1 MSHCTS
7 RRSRHGITNLR
18 WEVRTLRTQPS
29 PHEYTISP
37 AKRLYYPYPQA
48 KCRNHC
54 RDLPAHCTPPNG
66 ASTAPL
72 TRTIYFVQRSSPQP
86 GFSILFL
93 VGSVLHRL
101 TKYLPSMSP
110 LPHPPYNQQ
119 PTQQRKPL
127 NAQPFHLISSHLIWD
142 FLALYNSADH
152 APALLTQSSPPDPA
166 TDDIES
172 DIVEFNLHLI
182 D

>member
-1 MSHCTS
+1 MALLNEPLYEPSFETRHNES
-7 RRSRHGITNLR
+7 EMRSSDPAN
-18 WEVRTLRTQPS
+18 QPS
-29 PHEYTISP
+29 PHKYTISP

-127 NAQPFHLISSHLIWD
+127 NAQPFHLISSHLI
-142 FLALYNSADH
+142 
-152 APALLTQSSPPDPA
+152 
-166 TDDIES
+166 
-172 DIVEFNLHLI
+172 
-182 D
+182 